1 MDSIVFKFFYG
12 YRDIAETVYNHINAI
27 FLESSLLIIVLI
39 CNTLQISGHP
49 YPSFIA
55 GILEHKIKCSRVNDT

>member
-12 YRDIAETVYNHINAI
+12 YRDIAENAI
-27 FLESSLLIIVLI
+27 FLKILLLIIVLI

-49 YPSFIA
+49 YPRFIA
-55 GILEHKIKCSRVNDT
+55 GFLEHTIKCSRVNDT